1 VNEYYCSIINLKV
14 INSMIKSIYKKIVA
28 SGLAVFLITGGLLF
42 PFRENL
48 SEPLSDVPV
57 VSRTEILDPAAE
69 KLLLG
74 KHNLTL
80 QWVGWEIPG
89 SALVEKRGALLHI
102 KGEQSDQK
110 EGNFLQMEGEIVKVM
125 SRSFQFRGVINTKV
139 SFLNNGNECRR
150 EGLYTFSITGK
161 RRYWRM
167 VEMQNPCEDVVDYV
181 DLYLR

>member
-1 VNEYYCSIINLKV
+1 MNYLIYLINDRKADNYMKN
-14 INSMIKSIYKKIVA
+14 IDYKKILV
-28 SGLAVFLITGGLLF
+28 SGSWIFFLTGTLF
-42 PFRENL
+42 FSSKENH
-48 SEPLSDVPV
+48 SEPLANIPV
-57 VSRTEILDPAAE
+57 ISRTEILDPSAE

-80 QWVGWEIPG
+80 QWVGWENPG
-89 SALVEKRGALLHI
+89 KAIVEKRGALLHI
-102 KGEQSDQK
+102 KGEQSDPK
-110 EGNFLQMEGEIVKVM
+110 EGNFLRMEGEIIKVM
-125 SRSFQFRGVINTKV
+125 NRSFQFRGVINTKV

-150 EGLYTFSITGK
+150 EGLFTFTISGK

>member
-1 VNEYYCSIINLKV
+1 
-14 INSMIKSIYKKIVA
+14 MIKSIHKKIMA
-28 SGLAVFLITGGLLF
+28 SGLGLFLFTGSLLF
-42 PFRENL
+42 PLRENRAG
-48 SEPLSDVPV
+48 PLADVPV

-89 SALVEKRGALLHI
+89 SALVEKRGALLYI
-102 KGEQSDQK
+102 KGQQSDQK
-110 EGNFLQMEGEIVKVM
+110 EDNFLHIEGEIVKVM

-139 SFLNNGNECRR
+139 SFLNNGRECRR
-150 EGLYTFSITGK
+150 EGLFTFSISGQ
-161 RRYWRM
+161 RQYWRM